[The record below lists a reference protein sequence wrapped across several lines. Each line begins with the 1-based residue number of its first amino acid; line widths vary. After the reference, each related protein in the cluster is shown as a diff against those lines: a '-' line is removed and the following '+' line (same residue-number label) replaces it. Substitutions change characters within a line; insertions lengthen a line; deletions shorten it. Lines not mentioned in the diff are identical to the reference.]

1 MPRIMQETSKR
12 YIQKGKSIGFVP
24 TMGALHRGHISLVKR
39 ARNENDIVVASIF
52 VNPIQFG
59 PKPASEV
66 FNRGE
71 DFDSYPKDMEGDIEK
86 LQKEGVDILF
96 MPDNKS
102 MYGERFSTYIDV
114 REISDRLCGAF
125 RPGHF
130 TGVAT
135 VVCKLFNIAKP
146 SRAYFGQKD
155 FQQTVVIRRMVEDM
169 NMDVELVICPTI
181 REKDGLA
188 MSSRNI
194 YLSSDERASSAVIYD
209 ALLSAS
215 QLIKSGGSNPAD
227 VKKHMINKLI
237 SNPLV
242 KEIQYAGVY
251 DMDTFEEITE
261 FKKENLLA
269 IAVKIGKARLIDNML
284 VEL

>member
-1 MPRIMQETSKR
+1 MQETSKQ
-12 YIQKGKSIGFVP
+12 YIQKGKTIGFVP
-24 TMGALHRGHISLVKR
+24 TMGALHRGHISLVKW

-59 PKPASEV
+59 PK
-66 FNRGE
+66 E
-71 DFDSYPKDMEGDIEK
+71 DFDSYPRDMEGDMEK
-86 LQKEGVDILF
+86 LEKEGVDILF
-96 MPDNKS
+96 MPDNKN

-114 REISDRLCGAF
+114 REISDKLCGIF

-135 VVCKLFNIAKP
+135 VVSKLFNIVKP

-155 FQQTVVIRRMVEDM
+155 FQQTVIIKRMVEDL
-169 NMDVELVICPTI
+169 NMDVDLIICPTF
-181 REKDGLA
+181 REPNGLA

-194 YLSSDERASSAVIYD
+194 YLSSDERASAAVIYRT
-209 ALLSAS
+209 LLSAS

-227 VKKHMINKLI
+227 VKKHIINELM
-237 SNPLV
+237 SNPFV

-251 DMDTFEEITE
+251 DMDTLEEITE

-269 IAVKIGKARLIDNML
+269 AAVKIGKAKLIDNMIVDL
-284 VEL
+284 